1 MKSEHAKVELDRY
14 DDLIIAEEQLR
25 TLINLI
31 FDNAR
36 YSDFQKDLV
45 VEDERRQIISY
56 IKNCVTSA
64 EYRTHLNQARI
75 NYEIYNNADDKGD
88 K

>member
-36 YSDFQKDLV
+36 YSDIQKDLV
-45 VEDERRQIISY
+45 VEDERKQIIYY

-64 EYRTHLNQARI
+64 EYRTNLNQARI
-75 NYEIYNNADDKGD
+75 KHETNKGD